1 VRAPG
6 TYTLTN
12 KQDRLSDVLKRAGGL
27 TQTAYA
33 DGIVFY
39 RRQGRMGRVG
49 VDLPSVLRNAN
60 YRDNLT
66 LQDGDSIYLPP
77 FSGIVEVQGAVNAPR
92 GVAYVP
98 GADLNYYVRAAGGP
112 SRTAEPSR
120 SYVTQPDGSV
130 ESVVA
135 RAFWPDAVPKPR
147 PGGVVVVTEKD
158 ASDHTDTLARLSV
171 IAQLVGALVTLVVV
185 ARR

>member
-1 VRAPG
+1 VRSPG

-12 KQDRLSDVLKRAGGL
+12 KQDRLSDVIKRAGGL

-33 DGIVFY
+33 NGIVFY
-39 RRQGRMGRVG
+39 RKQDKVGRVG
-49 VDLPSVLRNAN
+49 VDLARVLRDAG

-77 FSGIVEVQGAVNAPR
+77 FTGIVEVQGAVNAPR

-98 GADLNYYVRAAGGP
+98 GADLRYYMRAAGGP
-112 SRTAEPSR
+112 SKLADPNGA
-120 SYVTQPDGSV
+120 YVTQADGSV

-135 RAFWPDAVPKPR
+135 RRFRPDVIPVPT
-147 PGGVVVVTEKD
+147 PGSVVVVTEKD
-158 ASDHTDTLARLSV
+158 TTERADSVQRLAVLAQV
-171 IAQLVGALVTLVVV
+171 IGALATLVVV
-185 ARR
+185 SRR